1 MTPAGGPVKTVLT
14 RKTTYL
20 VIGAKF
26 MISPVMLD
34 KDGATHNQLGQTAAG
49 HKFIRDMKVQNDEL
63 MKPVGSQKLQGT
75 IRKPR
80 KFNRGN

>member
-1 MTPAGGPVKTVLT
+1 MLFGNSKATGPIVTPLGGSLKTVLT

-26 MISPVMLD
+26 VISLVMRD
-34 KDGATHNQLGQTAAG
+34 IDDATHNQLGQTAAV

-63 MKPVGSQKLQGT
+63 M
-75 IRKPR
+75 
-80 KFNRGN
+80 